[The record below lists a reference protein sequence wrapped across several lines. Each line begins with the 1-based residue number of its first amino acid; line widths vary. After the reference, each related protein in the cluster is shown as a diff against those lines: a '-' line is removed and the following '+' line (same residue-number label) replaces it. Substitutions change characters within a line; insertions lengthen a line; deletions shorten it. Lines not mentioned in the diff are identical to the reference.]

1 MDNIKFSCIIIILS
15 IFIWARRRQV
25 RRERQKNI
33 ARSGEIL
40 MEMFA
45 DDEDCKKWVD
55 NRIQQ
60 LYSNISDEDI
70 RGGNVFLRE
79 SKIFDITFK
88 LSRELRERIN
98 IRKNKID
105 KNCSLSKDI
114 VNNVSNKLGIYLNYS
129 SNAIE
134 GSALSLQE
142 TEFVLLSNG
151 PIRAIP
157 GDIIDA
163 IGHQQAYQE
172 LLKIVTKPRDNF
184 TIKDILNMHKYV
196 MLNRPDIGGKF
207 RENFVRI
214 KRRKV
219 LTAHPLEIP
228 TLMDQLIKWVQSTND
243 HPLDMIVN
251 LHARFIR
258 IHPFEDGNGR
268 MVRLL
273 CCLISM
279 QSGYGVLSFDVK
291 RKNEYFESIKDWED
305 NDNLNSF
312 GEFVFKEVERTL
324 SIYEKSILLRGACI
338 ID

>member
-1 MDNIKFSCIIIILS
+1 MIRFICIIIIFS
-15 IFIWARRRQV
+15 IFIWARRWQV
-25 RRERQKNI
+25 RRERQKNVV
-33 ARSGEIL
+33 RSSEIL
-40 MEMFA
+40 MEIFA
-45 DDEDCKKWVD
+45 EDEDCKKWVD
-55 NRIQQ
+55 NRIKQ

-70 RGGNVFLRE
+70 LSGNIFLRE
-79 SKIFDITFK
+79 SKIFDVTFK
-88 LSRELRERIN
+88 SSRELRERIN
-98 IRKNKID
+98 IMKNKID
-105 KNCSLSKDI
+105 KNRSLNKNI

-142 TEFVLLSNG
+142 TKLVLLSNE

-157 GDIIDA
+157 GNIIDA

-172 LLKIVTKPRDNF
+172 ILKIVAKPRDNF
-184 TIKDILNMHKYV
+184 TIEDILNIHKHI

-207 RENFVRI
+207 REDFVRI

-251 LHARFIR
+251 FHARFIR

-268 MVRLL
+268 VVRLL
-273 CCLISM
+273 CCLFSM

-291 RKNEYFESIKDWED
+291 RKSEYFESIKDWED
-305 NDNLNSF
+305 NDKLNSF
-312 GEFVFKEVERTL
+312 GEFVFKEVGRTL
-324 SIYEKSILLRGACI
+324 SIYEKSILLRGACMI
-338 ID
+338 E

>member
-1 MDNIKFSCIIIILS
+1 MIIFTCIITVLS

-25 RRERQKNI
+25 RMERQKNV

-40 MEMFA
+40 MELLA
-45 DDEDCKKWVD
+45 DDEDCKEWVD
-55 NRIQQ
+55 NRIKQ
-60 LYSNISDEDI
+60 LYSSISDEDI
-70 RGGNVFLRE
+70 RSGNIFLRE
-79 SKIFDITFK
+79 SKAFDVTFK
-88 LSRELRERIN
+88 SSQELRERVDIM
-98 IRKNKID
+98 KNKID
-105 KNCSLSKDI
+105 KNCPLSKDI

-142 TEFVLLSNG
+142 TKLVLLSNE
-151 PIRAIP
+151 PIKAIP
-157 GDIIDA
+157 GNIIDA
-163 IGHQQAYQE
+163 IGHQHAYQE
-172 LLKIVTKPRDNF
+172 LLKIVTKPRNNF
-184 TIKDILNMHKYV
+184 TIEDILNMHKYV

-207 RENFVRI
+207 REGFVRI

-228 TLMDQLIKWVQSTND
+228 TLMDQLIKWIQSTND

-251 LHARFIR
+251 FHARFVR

-273 CCLISM
+273 CCLFSM

-291 RKNEYFESIKDWED
+291 RKNEYFESIKNWED
-305 NDNLNSF
+305 NNNLNSF
-312 GEFVFKEVERTL
+312 GEFVFKEVERIL
-324 SIYEKSILLRGACI
+324 SIYEKSILFRGAYMVE
-338 ID
+338 

>member
-1 MDNIKFSCIIIILS
+1 MIYRSICIIIVLS
-15 IFIWARRRQV
+15 TSIWARRWQV
-25 RRERQKNI
+25 RRERQKNV

-40 MEMFA
+40 MEMLA

-55 NRIQQ
+55 NRIRQ

-70 RGGNVFLRE
+70 RSGNIFLTE

-88 LSRELRERIN
+88 SSRELKERVDIK
-98 IRKNKID
+98 KNKID
-105 KNCSLSKDI
+105 KSRPLSKDI
-114 VNNVSNKLGIYLNYS
+114 VNNVSNRLGIYLNYS

-142 TEFVLLSNG
+142 TELVCLSNE

-172 LLKIVTKPRDNF
+172 LLKIVTKPRNNF
-184 TIKDILNMHKYV
+184 TIEDILNMHKYV

-219 LTAHPLEIP
+219 LTAHPLEIS

-243 HPLDMIVN
+243 HMIVN
-251 LHARFIR
+251 FHARFIR

-273 CCLISM
+273 CCLFSV

-291 RKNEYFESIKDWED
+291 RKSEYFESIKNWED

-324 SIYEKSILLRGACI
+324 SIYEKSILLGRVYI
-338 ID
+338 IE